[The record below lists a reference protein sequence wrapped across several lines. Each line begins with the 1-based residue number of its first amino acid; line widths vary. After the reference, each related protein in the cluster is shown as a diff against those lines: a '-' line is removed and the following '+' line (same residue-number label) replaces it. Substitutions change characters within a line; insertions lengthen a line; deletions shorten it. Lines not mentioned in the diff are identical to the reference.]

1 MAAAEYHPSLGARSL
16 QTAVRTVQDKLVE
29 VYLKEDGEIVEDGR
43 RTTYGLGVQ
52 EGEIVVY
59 KTNSKTT
66 E

>member
-29 VYLKEDGEIVEDGR
+29 VYLEEDGEIVEDGER
-43 RTTYGLGVQ
+43 KTYGLGVQ
-52 EGEIVVY
+52 EGEVVVY
-59 KTNSKTT
+59 RANSKAT